1 METCPVDTAP
11 CNEIVHRTLGR
22 SRPRF
27 RSHPWQNVI
36 SPSGILHV
44 LGTMLE
50 NCHMCPPFSLTS
62 MGGSSVI
69 HILQIEKWK
78 LRGCKT
84 LIQRYTVVRDL
95 WALPSCHAA
104 PSPWFPHLQN
114 GHSCDSIMF
123 SSPPHNSVYPEGAC
137 LNVSP
142 LSISLPFSVCYFS
155 KKLFPGGQ
163 FKMAAQEDPEP
174 TASHGHPK
182 STSTYGT
189 VNSEKDQ
196 KGS

>member
-11 CNEIVHRTLGR
+11 CNEIVRRTLER

-95 WALPSCHAA
+95 WALPSCRCT
-104 PSPWFPHLQN
+104 FPLV
-114 GHSCDSIMF
+114 
-123 SSPPHNSVYPEGAC
+123 SSSAKRAFLRFY
-137 LNVSP
+137 NVFKSSAQFCIPRGGLLKDGESP
-142 LSISLPFSVCYFS
+142 LHLPSF
-155 KKLFPGGQ
+155 
-163 FKMAAQEDPEP
+163 
-174 TASHGHPK
+174 
-182 STSTYGT
+182 
-189 VNSEKDQ
+189 
-196 KGS
+196 